1 MKDITFVF
9 IVLLVLSIGIENEGP
24 LKLIEAR
31 TCEETL
37 YEFSCVSNK
46 CGTDCRNKHGNFA
59 SGDCNAIEDCIC
71 RYPC

>member
-1 MKDITFVF
+1 MYVCDT
-9 IVLLVLSIGIENEGP
+9 ENEGP

-46 CGTDCRNKHGNFA
+46 CDTDCRNKHGNFA

>member
-37 YEFSCVSNK
+37 YEFSCW
-46 CGTDCRNKHGNFA
+46 
-59 SGDCNAIEDCIC
+59 
-71 RYPC
+71 